1 MKVPRRARR
10 PARENRRREHRA
22 LHGTLVSAARICYP
36 DQHAFKLMT
45 DVPNGSPEWADDGF
59 VSLGGYMKGYLAVGA
74 VVPTPN
80 PPSVIVTPPAV
91 DLSGLRAQLEG
102 ILVNQQALKQEL
114 DEHVRAD
121 GDAHAVDQS
130 ERERWP
136 RRVARSAT
144 RVNRFEVHHD
154 DVAPAVSVYL
164 VRHERL
170 QVTHENTRRLRS
182 GSISPAAASHW
193 LTARPQILP
202 RTELSPGA
210 LAIDPATSSRSPS
223 RPSAR
228 RSGASTTATSIFR

>member
-1 MKVPRRARR
+1 VRTLALVVLLAVTVAR
-10 PARENRRREHRA
+10 PAHCQNHGDIVAQVALEHAPDPGVDGAFAFTLRVLARLNERFPAERAGLLEKTAGENIVPYN
-22 LHGTLVSAARICYP
+22 GTLVSAARICYP

-121 GDAHAVDQS
+121 GDAHASINQNVSDGRA
-130 ERERWP
+130 E
-136 RRVARSAT
+136 
-144 RVNRFEVHHD
+144 NRTFFGAIADHWKSITMI
-154 DVAPAVSVYL
+154 AGPL
-164 VRHERL
+164 VTGL
-170 QVTHENTRRLRS
+170 ICKNTD
-182 GSISPAAASHW
+182 ACK
-193 LTARPQILP
+193 
-202 RTELSPGA
+202 
-210 LAIDPATSSRSPS
+210 
-223 RPSAR
+223 
-228 RSGASTTATSIFR
+228 